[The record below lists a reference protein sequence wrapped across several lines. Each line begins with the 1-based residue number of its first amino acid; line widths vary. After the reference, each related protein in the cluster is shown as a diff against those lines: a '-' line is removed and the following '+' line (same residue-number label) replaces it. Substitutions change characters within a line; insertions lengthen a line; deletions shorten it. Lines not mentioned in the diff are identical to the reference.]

1 MPRDGAMHGIAV
13 VLAVVVAVVVM
24 AAGNGKE
31 QAMTFEQGD
40 TVAISE
46 SQSPKLPLV
55 VGIGG
60 TIGGISSTERA
71 LRIALDA
78 VEKQGYRTQMFGGA
92 DMARLPLYDPK
103 ATTRTADEQ
112 AFVAAVREASAVII
126 ASPGYH
132 GSISGVVK
140 NALDLL
146 EETARDPER
155 SYLADMPVG
164 LIATAYGWQAT
175 GSTIAALRS
184 IVHALRGWPTPFAAA
199 INTQVT
205 KFDAEGGANDPA
217 VLEQLRLVGHQV
229 ARFAPLAEPSN

>member
-1 MPRDGAMHGIAV
+1 MLDDTKGADA
-13 VLAVVVAVVVM
+13 
-24 AAGNGKE
+24 
-31 QAMTFEQGD
+31 
-40 TVAISE
+40 
-46 SQSPKLPLV
+46 PLV

-60 TIGGISSTERA
+60 TIGGVSSTERA
-71 LRIALDA
+71 LRIALA
-78 VEKQGYRTQMFGGA
+78 ETAAQGYRTRLFGGA
-92 DMARLPLYDPK
+92 DMARLPLYDPR
-103 ATTRTADEQ
+103 ATSRTEEEQ
-112 AFVAAVREASAVII
+112 AFVAAVRQASAIII

-146 EETARDPER
+146 EETARDSRP
-155 SYLADMPVG
+155 YLADMPVG

-205 KFDAEGGANDPA
+205 RFDDEGGASDPA
-217 VLEQLRLVGHQV
+217 VVEQLRLIGRQV
-229 ARFAPLAEPSN
+229 ARFAPLGQAAPAA

>member
-1 MPRDGAMHGIAV
+1 
-13 VLAVVVAVVVM
+13 M
-24 AAGNGKE
+24 ADA
-31 QAMTFEQGD
+31 A
-40 TVAISE
+40 AIDVRADI
-46 SQSPKLPLV
+46 PLV

-78 VEKQGYRTQMFGGA
+78 AGREGFRTRMFGGA
-92 DMARLPLYDPK
+92 DMAKLPLYDPK
-103 ATTRTADEQ
+103 ATMRTPDEIE
-112 AFVAAVREASAVII
+112 FVETIRQASALII

-146 EETARDPER
+146 EETARDEKRP
-155 SYLADMPVG
+155 YLADMPVG

-199 INTQVT
+199 INSQLT
-205 KFDAEGGANDPA
+205 KFDEDGGASEPA
-217 VLEQLRLVGHQV
+217 VLEQLCMVGRQV
-229 ARFAPLAEPSN
+229 ARFAPLSIKTNG

>member
-1 MPRDGAMHGIAV
+1 METRSA
-13 VLAVVVAVVVM
+13 
-24 AAGNGKE
+24 
-31 QAMTFEQGD
+31 
-40 TVAISE
+40 SE
-46 SQSPKLPLV
+46 PLV

-60 TIGGISSTERA
+60 TVGFVSSTERA

-78 VEKQGYRTQMFGGA
+78 TAREGFRTRMFGGA
-92 DMARLPLYDPK
+92 DMARLPLYDPR
-103 ATTRTADEQ
+103 AVERTPHER
-112 AFVAAVREASAVII
+112 AFVDAVREASAVII

-146 EETARDPER
+146 EETAGDARP
-155 SYLADMPVG
+155 YLQDMPVG

-199 INTQVT
+199 INTQLQ
-205 KFDAEGGANDPA
+205 KFDDRGGSSDPA
-217 VLEQLRLVGHQV
+217 VLDQLALVGRQV
-229 ARFAPLAEPSN
+229 ARFAPLAANG

>member
-1 MPRDGAMHGIAV
+1 
-13 VLAVVVAVVVM
+13 M
-24 AAGNGKE
+24 ADPLPI
-31 QAMTFEQGD
+31 T
-40 TVAISE
+40 
-46 SQSPKLPLV
+46 LPLV

-78 VEKQGYRTQMFGGA
+78 AGREGFRTRLFGGE
-92 DMARLPLYDPK
+92 DMARLPLYDPR
-103 ATTRTADEQ
+103 AATRTADER
-112 AFVAAVREASAVII
+112 AFVDAIRDASAIII

-146 EETARDPER
+146 EETAGDARP
-155 SYLADMPVG
+155 YLADMPVG
-164 LIATAYGWQAT
+164 LITTAYGWQAT

-199 INTQVT
+199 INTQLT
-205 KFDAEGGANDPA
+205 RFDNEGGCTDPM
-217 VLEQLRLVGHQV
+217 VLDQLALIGRQV
-229 ARFAPLAEPSN
+229 ARFAPLAGQG

>member
-1 MPRDGAMHGIAV
+1 M
-13 VLAVVVAVVVM
+13 
-24 AAGNGKE
+24 
-31 QAMTFEQGD
+31 GD
-40 TVAISE
+40 R
-46 SQSPKLPLV
+46 PLV

-60 TIGGISSTERA
+60 TIGSVSSTERA

-78 VEKQGYRTQMFGGA
+78 AGGEGFRTRMFGGA
-92 DMARLPLYDPK
+92 DMARLPLYDPR
-103 ATTRTADEQ
+103 ASGRSDDER
-112 AFVAAVREASAVII
+112 AFVDAVRGASAIII

-146 EETARDPER
+146 EETARDARP
-155 SYLADMPVG
+155 YLADMPVG

-199 INTQVT
+199 INTQLT
-205 KFDAEGGANDPA
+205 KFDDEGGATDAA
-217 VLEQLRLVGHQV
+217 VVDQLRLVGRQV
-229 ARFAPLAEPSN
+229 ARFAPLAAG

>member
-1 MPRDGAMHGIAV
+1 
-13 VLAVVVAVVVM
+13 
-24 AAGNGKE
+24 
-31 QAMTFEQGD
+31 MT
-40 TVAISE
+40 TAPSTA
-46 SQSPKLPLV
+46 PLV

-60 TIGGISSTERA
+60 TIGGPSSTERA

-78 VEKQGYRTQMFGGA
+78 AGAEGFATRMFGGA
-92 DMARLPLYDPK
+92 DMARLPLYDPR
-103 ATTRTADEQ
+103 ASTRTPDEQ
-112 AFVAAVREASAVII
+112 SFVDAMRRASAVII

-146 EETARDPER
+146 EETARDER
-155 SYLADMPVG
+155 PYLADVPVG

-199 INTQVT
+199 INSGET
-205 KFDAEGGANDPA
+205 KFDDDGGASDPA
-217 VLEQLRLVGHQV
+217 VVDQLRRVGQQV
-229 ARFAPLAEPSN
+229 ARFAPLAQG